1 MEIKKFRR
9 IGVLT
14 SGGDAPGMNAAI
26 RAITRKAL
34 EQGVEVMG
42 IIGGYSGLINE
53 NIIPLAT
60 HSVSNIITHGGTIL
74 YSDRCAEFKTEAG
87 MQKAVATCKKFN
99 IDAIVAIG
107 GDGTFRGATDLTLHG
122 IPAIGVTGTI
132 DNDITATDYTVG
144 FDTAMNTVLE
154 AVDRLRDT
162 CESHAR
168 CDVVEVMGRD
178 CGQIALMAGIASGA
192 VAVCI
197 PEVPFDEELA
207 IEKIKSAKAS
217 GKRGMIV
224 VVSEGVTFT
233 DENGNK
239 RPYSEFLREKIESET
254 GVETKFMRLA
264 HMVRGGSP
272 TLRDRLTATKMG
284 FAAVALLLAGK
295 SNKVIIE
302 DNGEIKDMD
311 ILFALTVDRMYKNKL
326 QEGDLEKF
334 SEEDVAAMREI
345 SKKRA
350 DEVKALYKM
359 SYDICK

>member
-1 MEIKKFRR
+1 MQRFRR

-14 SGGDAPGMNAAI
+14 SGGDAPGMNAAV

-42 IIGGYSGLINE
+42 VIGGYSGLINQ
-53 NIIPLAT
+53 NIIPLK
-60 HSVSNIITHGGTIL
+60 SGDVSNIITHGGTIL
-74 YSDRCAEFKTEAG
+74 YSDRCDEFKTEEG
-87 MQKAVATCKKFN
+87 MKRAVDNCKRFN

-107 GDGTFRGATDLTLHG
+107 GDGTFRGATELTLHG
-122 IPAIGVTGTI
+122 IPTIGVTGTI

-154 AVDRLRDT
+154 SVDRLRDT

-192 VAVCI
+192 VALCI
-197 PEVPFDEELA
+197 PEIEFDEEAA

-224 VVSEGVTFT
+224 VVSEGVTIT
-233 DENGNK
+233 DENGKK
-239 RPYSEFLREKIESET
+239 RPYGEVLRERIEERT
-254 GVETKFMRLA
+254 GVETKFARLA
-264 HMVRGGSP
+264 HVVRGGSP

-284 FAAVALLLAGK
+284 VAAVELLLAGK
-295 SNKVIIE
+295 SNRVVIE
-302 DNGEIKDMD
+302 DNGDIGDLD
-311 ILFALTVDRMYKNKL
+311 ILYALTVDRMYKGTLK
-326 QEGDLEKF
+326 EGDLEKF
-334 SEEDVAAMREI
+334 TEE
-345 SKKRA
+345 
-350 DEVKALYKM
+350 EVKSMEVLCARRRKEIEELYKM
-359 SYDICK
+359 SYEICK

>member
-1 MEIKKFRR
+1 MGKYRR

-42 IIGGYSGLINE
+42 IIGGYSGLLNE
-53 NIIPLAT
+53 NIIPLTTGA
-60 HSVSNIITHGGTIL
+60 VSNIITHGGTIL
-74 YSDRCAEFKTEAG
+74 YSDRCIEFKTEEG
-87 MQKAVATCKKFN
+87 MQRAIATCRKYN

-107 GDGTFRGATDLTLHG
+107 GDGTFRGATDLTIRG
-122 IPAIGVTGTI
+122 IPTIGVTGTI

-197 PEVPFDEELA
+197 PEIPFDEELA
-207 IEKIKSAKAS
+207 IEKIKSAKAH

-224 VVSEGVTFT
+224 IVSEGVTET
-233 DENGNK
+233 DANGNK
-239 RPYSEFLREKIESET
+239 IPYGELLRKRIEERT
-254 GVETKFMRLA
+254 GVETKFARLA
-264 HMVRGGSP
+264 HIVRGGSP
-272 TLRDRLTATKMG
+272 SLRDRLTATEMG
-284 FAAVALLLAGK
+284 VKAVDLLLEGK
-295 SNKVIIE
+295 SNLVVIEE
-302 DNGEIKDMD
+302 DGEIKSLD
-311 ILFALTVDRMYKNKL
+311 IVFALTTDRMYKGKL
-326 QEGDLEKF
+326 KEGDLDRF
-334 SEEDVAAMREI
+334 SAEEIEEMKKICAKRTTEI
-345 SKKRA
+345 QT
-350 DEVKALYKM
+350 LYKM
-359 SYDICK
+359 AYDICK